1 MSPSSGA
8 ESKNVSGRFGAEAEE
23 APCWGSKP
31 NYSLVDVDLTDEN
44 DNSNVSRF
52 KQQTSNNNVHDYGV
66 KHR

>member
-1 MSPSSGA
+1 MNPSFFTGA

-44 DNSNVSRF
+44 DNNVSRF
-52 KQQTSNNNVHDYGV
+52 RNRRLKQQTSNNNVHD
-66 KHR
+66 